1 MLVTKRKEEEE
12 AILSHP
18 QPLRDLIRVD
28 RHPNDSNLNHLST
41 AIQAIRDNPDP
52 KLFKQLVMKLD
63 DGSLKLHSLL
73 TLIVLNEYDLLTL
86 KPWGEKEEAIAIGA
100 CIDALP
106 LTKGYSRK
114 DLIVIL
120 LRAFGGGEIKF
131 EGSNGGSRVA
141 VTIKKNGYEVAYGRA
156 SSPLSLE
163 DAQQEL
169 RRLYRKSKEKLG
181 DK

>member
-1 MLVTKRKEEEE
+1 MIE
-12 AILSHP
+12 AI
-18 QPLRDLIRVD
+18 RE
-28 RHPNDSNLNHLST
+28 
-41 AIQAIRDNPDP
+41 NPDP
-52 KLFKQLVMKLD
+52 KLFKQLVLELD
-63 DGSLKLHSLL
+63 DGTLRMQSLL
-73 TLIVLNEYDLLTL
+73 ERIVLNERDLLGS

-106 LTKGYSRK
+106 LAKGHSRTS
-114 DLIVIL
+114 LVMIL
-120 LRAFGGGEIKF
+120 LRAFGGGEIEI